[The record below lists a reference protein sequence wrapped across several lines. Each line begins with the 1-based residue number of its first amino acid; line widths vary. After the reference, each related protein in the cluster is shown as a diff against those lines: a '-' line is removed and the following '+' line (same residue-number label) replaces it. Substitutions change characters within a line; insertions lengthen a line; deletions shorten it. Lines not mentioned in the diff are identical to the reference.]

1 MAAIGLIET
10 RGLVG
15 VIEAADAAAKSAQV
29 ELLGIEQ
36 IGAGLVSV
44 RFSGEVAAVQVAV
57 DAGVQAALKV
67 TEVISHL
74 VIPAPYL
81 DLKDL
86 LHLDLKDLLQGQVPA
101 PPAAA
106 PQQAVAADALS
117 PDPSELHRLP
127 VVRLRQLVRQ
137 LADSALKG
145 RQVSRA
151 NKQAL
156 IDELRRAWSSGA

>member
-36 IGAGLVSV
+36 AGAGLVSL

-57 DAGVQAALKV
+57 AAGVAAALKV
-67 TEVISHL
+67 SQVISHH
-74 VIPAPYL
+74 VIPAP
-81 DLKDL
+81 
-86 LHLDLKDLLQGQVPA
+86 HLDLKDLLQGQPA
-101 PPAAA
+101 PTPQAA
-106 PQQAVAADALS
+106 PPTLD
-117 PDPSELHRLP
+117 ELDGLP
-127 VVRLRQLVRQ
+127 VARLRALVRQ
-137 LADSALKG
+137 LPDAQLKG

-151 NKQAL
+151 NKKVL
-156 IDELRRAWSSGA
+156 IPELRRAWTPDA

>member
-10 RGLVG
+10 HGLVG

-57 DAGVQAALKV
+57 QAGVQAALKV
-67 TEVISHL
+67 SEVISHH
-74 VIPAPYL
+74 VIPAP
-81 DLKDL
+81 
-86 LHLDLKDLLQGQVPA
+86 HIDLKDLLQGQPPA
-101 PPAAA
+101 PVASS
-106 PQQAVAADALS
+106 QQTTATTTPS
-117 PDPSELHRLP
+117 DPTELHDLP
-127 VVRLRQLVRQ
+127 VARLRQLVRQ
-137 LADSALKG
+137 LPDPALKG

>member
-15 VIEAADAAAKSAQV
+15 VIEAADAAVKSAQV

-57 DAGVQAALKV
+57 QAGVQAALKV
-67 TEVISHL
+67 SEVISHH
-74 VIPAPYL
+74 VIPAP
-81 DLKDL
+81 
-86 LHLDLKDLLQGQVPA
+86 HIDLKDLLQGQPPPA
-101 PPAAA
+101 PVAS
-106 PQQAVAADALS
+106 PQQTAVTTPPS
-117 PDPSELHRLP
+117 DPAQLHDLP
-127 VVRLRQLVRQ
+127 VARLRQLVRQ
-137 LADSALKG
+137 LPDSALKG
-145 RQVSRA
+145 REVSRA

-156 IDELRRAWSSGA
+156 IDELRRARSSGA

>member
-57 DAGVQAALKV
+57 DAGVHAALKV
-67 TEVISHL
+67 TEVISHH
-74 VIPAPYL
+74 VIPAP
-81 DLKDL
+81 
-86 LHLDLKDLLQGQVPA
+86 HLDLKDLLQGQVPA
-101 PPAAA
+101 APAAA
-106 PQQAVAADALS
+106 PQQAVAAAAMT

-137 LADSALKG
+137 LPDSALKG

>member
-15 VIEAADAAAKSAQV
+15 VIEAADAAAKSAQID
-29 ELLGIEQ
+29 LLGIEQ

-57 DAGVQAALKV
+57 QAGVQAALKV
-67 TEVISHL
+67 SEVISHH
-74 VIPAPYL
+74 VIPAP
-81 DLKDL
+81 
-86 LHLDLKDLLQGQVPA
+86 HLDLKGLFEEQA
-101 PPAAA
+101 PPAPATAKEQAA
-106 PQQAVAADALS
+106 PPSATPL
-117 PDPSELHRLP
+117 DPAELHTLP
-127 VVRLRQLVRQ
+127 VAHLRQLVRQ
-137 LADSALKG
+137 LPDAQLKG

-156 IDELRRAWSSGA
+156 IDELRRAWSPDA